1 MSRVIKKAFVQAK
14 VMCDGHELARVTS
27 RSFFLVMSQKEESR
41 GAIVGILGPEVHYLF
56 LYWACGPIQR

>member
-1 MSRVIKKAFVQAK
+1 MQAK

-27 RSFFLVMSQKEESR
+27 RSFFLAKSQKEESR
-41 GAIVGILGPEVHYLF
+41 GAIVGILGLRVHYLF